1 MFCDSFTTMSTD
13 ATLICIDCGG
23 IFPFTAKDQ
32 DYFRGHN
39 YSTPIRCKAC
49 RLKWRQQRA
58 APESGCTN
66 QQPAAQ
72 PKARGGSRVTCSA
85 CGQEADVPFEPR
97 PDRPVYCRSCY
108 NARKARQA
116 S

>member
-32 DYFRGHN
+32 DYFRDHN

-58 APESGCTN
+58 TTESGGADP
-66 QQPAAQ
+66 QPAVKPSA
-72 PKARGGSRVTCSA
+72 KSGSRVTCSA

-97 PDRPVYCRSCY
+97 PDRPVYCRGCY
-108 NARKARQA
+108 NARKAKQA